1 MATVLRSTF
10 PDFGQRRSRRMAK
23 HGKDKV
29 HKVMSE
35 FKRGKLHSGSKK
47 GPVVKSRKQAIAI
60 AMSEKRRMHNP
71 QKPYG
76 DNEMKAKHE
85 KMESMSARGKMGMC
99 NK

>member
-1 MATVLRSTF
+1 MATVLTTTF
-10 PDFGQRRSRRMAK
+10 PDFGRRRNVK

-35 FKRGKLHSGSKK
+35 YKRGKLHSGSKK

-71 QKPYG
+71 MEPYS
-76 DNEMKAKHE
+76 DNAAKAN
-85 KMESMSARGKMGMC
+85 SSSTPSYSASGRLGKLS
-99 NK
+99 